1 MSLLP
6 FDPRPIITIVMAVA
20 LLAWVIVCAVLFVR
34 AARRSMATSGCVGRM
49 RCEHCGAEYEVGAS
63 ELMRV
68 GLSKSVSVT
77 KTRRE
82 GAALVDEPHYLRY
95 SKKLPCPHCGRTT
108 YAQVLNINEIN
119 NMMTGPVLRAGVRW
133 LVMMFIGGVLILS
146 AASIPLYFVDQA
158 REQKVEELREQ
169 QYEDFKERYGV

>member
-6 FDPRPIITIVMAVA
+6 FDPRPIISIVMAVA

-34 AARRSMATSGCVGRM
+34 AARRSIAASGCVGRV
-49 RCEHCGAEYEVGAS
+49 RCEHCGAEYEVGAR
-63 ELMRV
+63 ELTRV

-95 SKKLPCPHCGRTT
+95 SKKLPCPHCGRTA
-108 YAQVLNINEIN
+108 YAQVLNINELRDAARNGFVKAGITHLLL
-119 NMMTGPVLRAGVRW
+119 MVAGGALVLLVAGVA
-133 LVMMFIGGVLILS
+133 MDI
-146 AASIPLYFVDQA
+146 AQA
-158 REQKVEELREQ
+158 WVVAQLQGLR
-169 QYEDFKERYGV
+169 